1 MFQKLEKEHSPR
13 SKAFRVEFL
22 KHYLPVLP
30 VHHSYWLEEQVKVHK
45 NLTVSCNQ
53 AELGLE
59 LQLEGVVEQ
68 VVVVDKSV
76 VVPVLRRIH
85 VALH

>member
-1 MFQKLEKEHSPR
+1 M
-13 SKAFRVEFL
+13 

-30 VHHSYWLEEQVKVHK
+30 VHHSYWLEEPAKVRK

-59 LQLEGVVEQ
+59 LRLEEVVEP
-68 VVVVDKSV
+68 VVVVDKPV

-85 VALH
+85 VVLH